1 MRSNQSLAEE
11 IGKFIDAKKG
21 DDIVILD
28 LRGISSIADYFVI
41 ATGNS
46 DRQVVA
52 IADHVEDELAKLG
65 IYTKY
70 KDGMK
75 TGRWVVMDY
84 HDILVHIFHKEERD
98 YYNLERLWN
107 DAKKIVLTV
116 DSQGSIHY
124 N

>member
-1 MRSNQSLAEE
+1 MESNQNLAEE
-11 IGKFIDAKKG
+11 IGRLIDSKKG

-28 LRGISSIADYFVI
+28 LRGISSVADYFVI
-41 ATGNS
+41 ASGNS

-52 IADHVEDELAKLG
+52 IADHVEDELAKHG
-65 IYTKY
+65 IYSKY

-84 HDILVHIFHKEERD
+84 HDILVHIFNKEERD
-98 YYNLERLWN
+98 YYNLEGLWN

-116 DSQGSIHY
+116 DSKGSIHY

>member
-1 MRSNQSLAEE
+1 MGSNLSLAEE
-11 IGKFIDAKKG
+11 IGKLIDAKKG

-28 LRGISSIADYFVI
+28 LRGISSVADYFVI
-41 ATGNS
+41 ASGNS

-52 IADHVEDELAKLG
+52 IADHVEDELAKNG

>member
-1 MRSNQSLAEE
+1 MESIKQLAEE
-11 IGKFIDAKKG
+11 IGKLIDDKKG
-21 DDIVILD
+21 EDIVILD
-28 LRGISSIADYFVI
+28 LRGISTIADYFVI
-41 ATGNS
+41 ASGNS

-52 IADHVEDELAKLG
+52 IADHVEDELAKQG
-65 IYTKY
+65 VYSKY

-75 TGRWVVMDY
+75 NGRWVVMDY
-84 HDILVHIFHKEERD
+84 IDILVHIFHKEERS

>member
-1 MRSNQSLAEE
+1 MESIRKLAEE
-11 IGKFIDAKKG
+11 IGKLIDAKKG

-28 LRGISSIADYFVI
+28 LHGLSTIADYFVI
-41 ATGNS
+41 ASGNS

-52 IADHVEDELAKLG
+52 IADHVEDELAKHG
-65 IYTKY
+65 VYTKY

-84 HDILVHIFHKEERD
+84 QDILVHIFHKEERS

-116 DSQGSIHY
+116 DSQGAIHY

>member
-1 MRSNQSLAEE
+1 MESIKQLAEE
-11 IGKFIDAKKG
+11 IGKLIDDKKG

-28 LRGISSIADYFVI
+28 LRGISTIADYFVI
-41 ATGNS
+41 ASGNS

-52 IADHVEDELAKLG
+52 IADHVEDELAKQG
-65 IYTKY
+65 VYTKY

-75 TGRWVVMDY
+75 NGRWVVMDY
-84 HDILVHIFHKEERD
+84 IDILVHIFHKEERS

>member
-1 MRSNQSLAEE
+1 MESNQNLAEE
-11 IGKFIDAKKG
+11 IGRLIDSKKG

-28 LRGISSIADYFVI
+28 LRGISSVADYFVI
-41 ATGNS
+41 ASGNS

-52 IADHVEDELAKLG
+52 IADHVEDELAKHG
-65 IYTKY
+65 IYSKY

-116 DSQGSIHY
+116 DSKGSIHY

>member
-1 MRSNQSLAEE
+1 MRSNLSLAEE
-11 IGKFIDAKKG
+11 IGKLIDAKKG

-41 ATGNS
+41 ASGNS

-52 IADHVEDELAKLG
+52 IADHVEDELAKDG

>member
-1 MRSNQSLAEE
+1 MRSNLSLAEE
-11 IGKFIDAKKG
+11 IGKLIDAKKG

-28 LRGISSIADYFVI
+28 LRGISSVADYFVI
-41 ATGNS
+41 ASGNS

-52 IADHVEDELAKLG
+52 IADHVEDELAKDG

-84 HDILVHIFHKEERD
+84 HDILVHIFHKEERE

>member
-1 MRSNQSLAEE
+1 MGSNLGLAEE
-11 IGKFIDAKKG
+11 IGKLIDAKKG

-28 LRGISSIADYFVI
+28 LRGISSVADYFVI
-41 ATGNS
+41 ASGNS

-52 IADHVEDELAKLG
+52 IADHVEDELAKNG

-107 DAKKIVLTV
+107 DAKKIVLKV

>member
-1 MRSNQSLAEE
+1 MRSNLSLAEE
-11 IGKFIDAKKG
+11 IGKLIDAKKG

-28 LRGISSIADYFVI
+28 LRGISSVADYFVI
-41 ATGNS
+41 ASGNS

-52 IADHVEDELAKLG
+52 IADHVEDELAKDG

>member
-1 MRSNQSLAEE
+1 MGSNLSLAEE
-11 IGKFIDAKKG
+11 IGKLIDAKKG

-28 LRGISSIADYFVI
+28 LRGISSVADYFVI
-41 ATGNS
+41 ASGNS

-52 IADHVEDELAKLG
+52 IADHVEDELAKNG

-84 HDILVHIFHKEERD
+84 LDILVHIFHKEERE

>member
-1 MRSNQSLAEE
+1 MESNQNLAEE
-11 IGKFIDAKKG
+11 IGRLIDSKKG

-28 LRGISSIADYFVI
+28 LRGISSVADYFVI
-41 ATGNS
+41 ASGNS

-52 IADHVEDELAKLG
+52 IADHVEDELAKHG
-65 IYTKY
+65 IYSKY

-75 TGRWVVMDY
+75 TGRWVVIDY

-116 DSQGSIHY
+116 DSKGSIHY

>member
-1 MRSNQSLAEE
+1 MESIQNLAEE
-11 IGKFIDAKKG
+11 IGKLIDAKKG

-28 LRGISSIADYFVI
+28 LRGISTVADYFVI
-41 ATGNS
+41 ASGNS

-52 IADHVEDELAKLG
+52 IADHVEDELAKHGVYL
-65 IYTKY
+65 KF

-84 HDILVHIFHKEERD
+84 HDILVHIFHKEERA

-116 DSQGSIHY
+116 DSKGSIHY

>member
-1 MRSNQSLAEE
+1 MESIKQLAEE
-11 IGKFIDAKKG
+11 IGKLIDDKKG

-28 LRGISSIADYFVI
+28 LRGISTIADYFVI
-41 ATGNS
+41 ASGNS

-52 IADHVEDELAKLG
+52 IADHVEDELARQG
-65 IYTKY
+65 VYTKY

-75 TGRWVVMDY
+75 NGRWVVMDY
-84 HDILVHIFHKEERD
+84 IDILVHIFHKEERS

>member
-1 MRSNQSLAEE
+1 MRSNLSLAEE
-11 IGKFIDAKKG
+11 IGKLIDAKKG

-28 LRGISSIADYFVI
+28 LRGISSVADYFVI
-41 ATGNS
+41 ASGNS

-52 IADHVEDELAKLG
+52 IADHVEDELAKNG

>member
-1 MRSNQSLAEE
+1 MGSNQNLAEE
-11 IGKFIDAKKG
+11 IGKLIDAKKG

-28 LRGISSIADYFVI
+28 LRGISSVADYFVI
-41 ATGNS
+41 ASGTS

-52 IADHVEDELAKLG
+52 IADHVEDELAKNG

-84 HDILVHIFHKEERD
+84 HDILVHIFHKEERE